1 MHGDA
6 VFVVKI
12 QLPMDGV
19 GTMAMIYDRSRS
31 FTLQMVPLPPNAAA
45 YVRAT
50 REFQGN
56 KAYLE
61 AKREG
66 ENLRI
71 FIDKR
76 APTPPW

>member
-1 MHGDA
+1 
-6 VFVVKI
+6 
-12 QLPMDGV
+12 
-19 GTMAMIYDRSRS
+19 
-31 FTLQMVPLPPNAAA
+31 MVPLPPNAAA